1 MGIIK
6 MKVFLINPL
15 FLLAV
20 TATVVS
26 SSSDNDEQQQC
37 NGVPPQVDMVQYLGA
52 TLDYEVADRICC
64 HNHRYAE
71 PQGYLQQPQ
80 VALFDKFNPDEE
92 TIFYDVVCGLPL
104 FIAPRGRSFAD
115 FQEESIHHGW
125 PSFRPEEM
133 ISENVILHEDGR
145 MESVCLTHLGHNLP
159 ESGVDRY
166 CIDLVCIAGS
176 PLTVSERNLTKQFPS
191 LLLVDLEEEEKNKE
205 ESTEVAEFDSA
216 STASETSTTTT
227 TESVGSSSGI
237 VTSDSL
243 LEDPTGYV
251 SSAEQNSGKV
261 SHKKRNIII
270 GVVIGVLC
278 LLGILS
284 FLWYTHS
291 SSGTKKNNK
300 NNKDNN
306 INKKDV
312 ENNNNDNDNDND
324 NDTSNEVEE

>member
-1 MGIIK
+1 
-6 MKVFLINPL
+6 
-15 FLLAV
+15 
-20 TATVVS
+20 
-26 SSSDNDEQQQC
+26 
-37 NGVPPQVDMVQYLGA
+37 
-52 TLDYEVADRICC
+52 
-64 HNHRYAE
+64 
-71 PQGYLQQPQ
+71 
-80 VALFDKFNPDEE
+80 
-92 TIFYDVVCGLPL
+92 
-104 FIAPRGRSFAD
+104 
-115 FQEESIHHGW
+115 
-125 PSFRPEEM
+125 
-133 ISENVILHEDGR
+133 

-176 PLTVSERNLTKQFPS
+176 PLTVSEGNLTKQFPS
-191 LLLVDLEEEEKNKE
+191 LLLVDVEEEEKNKE
-205 ESTEVAEFDSA
+205 ESTESSESG
-216 STASETSTTTT
+216 TASSTSDTTTT
-227 TESVGSSSGI
+227 DSVGSSSGI

-278 LLGILS
+278 LLGIIS

-300 NNKDNN
+300 KNKDNN
-306 INKKDV
+306 SNKKDV